1 MLGELAPADR
11 LKELLASRW
20 AERDA
25 AGGRGTEVHKIA
37 HRLHLGEEA
46 AYPGE
51 LAGHVEAHRDFLD
64 TLEPKIIAAELILGN
79 RSVRY
84 CGTLDLVANLN
95 PVPWTASSSRRPGGC
110 STSRRPG
117 RGCWPE
123 TALQLAAYEHAEVF
137 IAEDGAERPMSW
149 LEIEHCAAVWI
160 RADGWEPHPG
170 SIPAPTRG
178 PISSILPG
186 SITPRR
192 PGRNGSA

>member
-84 CGTLDLVANLN
+84 CGTLDLVADLD
-95 PVPWTASSSRRPGGC
+95 PVPWDG
-110 STSRRPG
+110 
-117 RGCWPE
+117 
-123 TALQLAAYEHAEVF
+123 QL
-137 IAEDGAERPMSW
+137 
-149 LEIEHCAAVWI
+149 
-160 RADGWEPHPG
+160 
-170 SIPAPTRG
+170 IPAARWLLDVKTARLGISARDRATARRVRARRG
-178 PISSILPG
+178 IH
-186 SITPRR
+186 RR
-192 PGRNGSA
+192 GRRRAADELARD